1 MEGKTPAKLKGL
13 IGWMEVAEEK
23 NMNFYNTP
31 FSKTHLHIGGGQ
43 STTSLESCYPLPVSS
58 AVKSGQQQVM

>member
-1 MEGKTPAKLKGL
+1 
-13 IGWMEVAEEK
+13 MEVAEEK